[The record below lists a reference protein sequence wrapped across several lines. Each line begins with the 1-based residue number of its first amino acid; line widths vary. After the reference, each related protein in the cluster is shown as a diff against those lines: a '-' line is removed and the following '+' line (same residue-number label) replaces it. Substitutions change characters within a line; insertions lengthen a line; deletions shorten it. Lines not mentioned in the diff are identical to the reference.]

1 MLKLFRVEHANAE
14 ELMKDIE
21 IPHVG
26 DRDVIDREFYDKYRK
41 SEFVIL
47 VYAESIEQIKQQ
59 YERWDSGGFDPD
71 VYYEAFEN
79 GIIKEVETITDLDD
93 VNYCDCNGN
102 YFVDEYLPDE
112 RNYFDTICEM
122 VNSMS
127 LAEKVTFYQPIQILV
142 AINSRYYETTGE
154 RNLVKFK
161 LAKIFNKEI

>member
-102 YFVDEYLPDE
+102 YFVDEYLPDVCE
-112 RNYFDTICEM
+112 SKACSEYFKD
-122 VNSMS
+122 SD
-127 LAEKVTFYQPIQILV
+127 
-142 AINSRYYETTGE
+142 YEDEYVMDFLRKKT
-154 RNLVKFK
+154 K
-161 LAKIFNKEI
+161 